1 MQVDTLIIGAGLS
14 GLYTAYRLHQAEQSF
29 LLLEARSRLG
39 GRILSLA
46 PDPSSSDPLANRF
59 DLGPAWIWPAF
70 QPLMSSLLEELN
82 IPLFQQHIDGDLLY
96 EESNSTQPHRHGGPS
111 AHNQSFRIAGGAHA
125 LIEKLANRLPA
136 DQIQTLCPVT
146 AIEQTDRGV
155 RVIVQKNGEPS
166 ETYQARKVILALPP
180 RLIRHAMTFTP
191 ALSSDQE
198 KALNAIPTW
207 MAGHAKILF
216 LYEQP
221 FWREAGLC
229 GEVFSRK
236 GPMTE
241 IYDASPATGGPY
253 ALFGFLG
260 IDSNRRH
267 EIGEKTLTQ
276 YCLDQLVRLFGQ
288 EALNYVHVLYQD
300 WTNDPYTSTADDA
313 IALQGHP
320 EYGLPPMLNHLWDGK
335 IILSG
340 SETAIDHGGYL
351 EGALEAAHL
360 SLEKLNK
367 N

>member
-1 MQVDTLIIGAGLS
+1 
-14 GLYTAYRLHQAEQSF
+14 
-29 LLLEARSRLG
+29 
-39 GRILSLA
+39 
-46 PDPSSSDPLANRF
+46 
-59 DLGPAWIWPAF
+59 
-70 QPLMSSLLEELN
+70 
-82 IPLFQQHIDGDLLY
+82 
-96 EESNSTQPHRHGGPS
+96 
-111 AHNQSFRIAGGAHA
+111 
-125 LIEKLANRLPA
+125 
-136 DQIQTLCPVT
+136 
-146 AIEQTDRGV
+146 
-155 RVIVQKNGEPS
+155 
-166 ETYQARKVILALPP
+166 
-180 RLIRHAMTFTP
+180 MTFTP
-191 ALSSDQE
+191 GLSSDQD

-216 LYEQP
+216 FYEQP

-260 IDSNRRH
+260 IDSNRRQ

-288 EALNYVHVLYQD
+288 EALNYVNVLYQD

-320 EYGLPPMLNHLWDGK
+320 EYGLPPMLNHLWEGK

-351 EGALEAAHL
+351 EGALEAADL
-360 SLEKLNK
+360 SLEKLIEN
-367 N
+367 